1 MRHNSQTR
9 REKHYAAIE
18 NIIALSLIFG
28 IASSSTSPAY
38 AAAPAST
45 TLSTPATT
53 ESDTRSELEPE
64 QDKYK
69 VEQKEIEALLGE
81 IETQWNLHN
90 LDAVMNFYHDDY
102 INNDGLDK
110 NAVKELTKDFWKTY
124 PDAKSSSK
132 TKQIRVEGKFSTVES
147 RDRAVGSTARE
158 MPGIGTKGM
167 LSSISESQLYLRKF
181 GKDWKIVGDRIDYE
195 KVRVAFGTATD
206 VTTSFIA
213 PEQVKSGQEYSARLR
228 VELPRD
234 LIAVGSI
241 TSEPLK
247 YPQPPHQDQWRPI
260 ENQVLERIIHANTSN
275 HNELLMATIG
285 ITDRTRSNLKGLTY
299 LTRRLNV
306 VPKTESTPAIAK
318 DGTTVKVEADKGAIE
333 APIRLTP
340 ADDETESTPSKPAES
355 DSKPTKENETKD
367 GDKN

>member
-1 MRHNSQTR
+1 MRYNAQTR
-9 REKHYAAIE
+9 QQKQVAGIDD
-18 NIIALSLIFG
+18 IIALSLLVAVF
-28 IASSSTSPAY
+28 ASSQSSAL

-45 TLSTPATT
+45 TLSTPAAAS
-53 ESDTRSELEPE
+53 EPDTKSELEPDK
-64 QDKYK
+64 DKYK
-69 VEQKEIEALLGE
+69 VEHQEIESLLGD
-81 IETQWNLHN
+81 IETQWNAHN

-102 INNDGLDK
+102 VNNDGLDK

-124 PDAKSSSK
+124 PDAKSKSK
-132 TKQIRVEGKFSTVES
+132 TKQVRVEGKFSTVES
-147 RDRAVGSTARE
+147 RDSAVGSTARE
-158 MPGIGTKGM
+158 MPGIGTKGV
-167 LSSISESQLYLRKF
+167 LSSISEGQLYLRKF

-206 VTTSFIA
+206 LATSFIA
-213 PEQVKSGQEYSARLR
+213 PEQVKSGQEYSARLK
-228 VELPRD
+228 VDLPKD

-260 ENQVLERIIHANTSN
+260 ENQILERIIHANTSN

-306 VPKTESTPAIAK
+306 VPETGKSEGTTKEVKTEIA
-318 DGTTVKVEADKGAIE
+318 
-333 APIRLTP
+333 TP
-340 ADDETESTPSKPAES
+340 ADSDETAPIKLTPKEGESN
-355 DSKPTKENETKD
+355 SKPTTPEDKDSKD
-367 GDKN
+367 GEKD

>member
-9 REKHYAAIE
+9 RDRPYAGID
-18 NIIALSLIFG
+18 NIIALSLLVAVFG
-28 IASSSTSPAY
+28 SAQSPAN
-38 AAAPAST
+38 AAAPASA
-45 TLSTPATT
+45 TLSTPSSM
-53 ESDTRSELEPE
+53 ESDTKSELEPDK
-64 QDKYK
+64 DKYK
-69 VEQKEIEALLGE
+69 VEQQEIESLLGD
-81 IETQWNLHN
+81 IETQWNAHN

-102 INNDGLDK
+102 VNNDGLDK

-147 RDRAVGSTARE
+147 RDKAIGSTARE
-158 MPGIGTKGM
+158 MPGIGTKGV
-167 LSSISESQLYLRKF
+167 LSSISEGQLYLRKF

-195 KVRVAFGTATD
+195 KVRVAFGSATD
-206 VTTSFIA
+206 LATSFIA
-213 PEQVKSGQEYSARLR
+213 PEQVKSGQEYSARLK
-228 VELPRD
+228 VDLPKD

-260 ENQVLERIIHANTSN
+260 ENQILERIIHANTSN

-285 ITDRTRSNLKGLTY
+285 ITDKTRSNLKGLTY

-306 VPKTESTPAIAK
+306 VPETKVGPAIAK
-318 DGTTVKVEADKGAIE
+318 EESKPLTTGSADQSEI
-333 APIRLTP
+333 APIKLTP
-340 ADDETESTPSKPAES
+340 SEGESNSKPTES
-355 DSKPTKENETKD
+355 DSKPAKDENEDKKD
-367 GDKN
+367 GDSY